1 VKTIKLAMIFAQ
13 DVLWYTSNI
22 VKSYWDFI
30 II

>member
-22 VKSYWDFI
+22 VKSYWVLC
-30 II
+30 